1 MIVFSIHS
9 SIEQGFDVFFAWL
22 PRVVGFLVVLLVG
35 YLIAKILGKLVDR
48 ATHRAGLDRAVHQ
61 GTGGTVIQRAV
72 PAPSRL
78 LGRITFWVIFLGAL
92 SIAVSVLG
100 IAALTTLV
108 GAVWAYIPNVIAALV
123 IFLIAGAIAAAV
135 VALVQRTMG
144 DTALGKIVATV
155 VPILVMT
162 IATFMI
168 LEQLKIAHD
177 IVVTTYTLL
186 LGAVALGCALAFGLG
201 GRDVAARMVE
211 DAYQK
216 GQANK
221 DEYRRD
227 LDQGM
232 GRARQQT
239 EQAREQMRA
248 SQTGSTTRPLAEPSD
263 GSGV

>member
-1 MIVFSIHS
+1 MIVFSIRS
-9 SIEQGFDVFFAWL
+9 SIDQGFDVFFAWL
-22 PRVVGFLVVLLVG
+22 PRAVGFLAVLLIG
-35 YLIAKILGKLVDR
+35 YLIAKLVG
-48 ATHRAGLDRAVHQ
+48 ALVYKASHRAGLDRAVHQ
-61 GTGGTVIQRAV
+61 GTGGTMIQRAV

-78 LGRITFWVIFLGAL
+78 LGRIAFWVLFLGAV

-108 GAVWAYIPNVIAALV
+108 GAVWAYLPNVLAALL
-123 IFLIAGAIAAAV
+123 IFLVAGAIATAV

-201 GRDVAARMVE
+201 GRNVAERMLE
-211 DAYQK
+211 GAYQK
-216 GQANK
+216 GQENR
-221 DEYRRD
+221 DQYRRD
-227 LDQGM
+227 LDRGM
-232 GRARQQT
+232 GRARQQA
-239 EQAREQMRA
+239 EQVREQMRTTQA
-248 SQTGSTTRPLAEPSD
+248 GSTTRPRTDPSD
-263 GSGV
+263 GSGI